1 MRNRQ
6 VIVDKMRSWVG
17 CHEGDSTHKHIID
30 VYNARKPLPRG
41 YKGKYTDSWCATTVS
56 AAAIECG
63 YTDIIPCEC
72 SCQQMIDL
80 LKVMGIWMENDAYVP
95 QPGDIIFY
103 DWQDSGI
110 GDNVGWSDH
119 VGIVEKCDGNIVV
132 AIEGNNNDGVN
143 RRSIQ
148 VNGKNIRGYG
158 VPRYD
163 KEVVVSPAVKKGSY
177 GIDLSANQGAVD
189 FKKVKKAGIDYV
201 ILRSTLKS
209 NKADSRFEQYWK
221 GATDA
226 GLKIAG
232 VYKYSYAKTVA
243 EAQKEAEGV
252 IKLLNGRKCDI
263 WFDVEDNSQ
272 ISLGKERIAQIITAF
287 LTYCVGKGYD
297 VGIYCNLNWYNN
309 YIKDDI
315 KKICRFWIAR
325 YSKSDNGSVPESLR
339 PNIKGAVMWQYS
351 SKGRVDGISGNVD
364 RDITL

>member
-30 VYNARKPLPRG
+30 TYNAHKPLPRG
-41 YKGKYTDSWCATTVS
+41 YKVKYTDSWCATTVS

-63 YTDIIPCEC
+63 YTDIIPLEC

-80 LKVMGIWMENDAYVP
+80 YKVMGIWVENDSYVP
-95 QPGDIIFY
+95 SPGDVIFY
-103 DWQDSGI
+103 DWQDSGV

-119 VGIVEKCDGNIVV
+119 VGVVEKCDGNIIV
-132 AIEGNNNDGVN
+132 AIEGNNKDGVN

-148 VNGKNIRGYG
+148 VNGKYIRGYG

-163 KEVVVSPAVKKGSY
+163 KDTASFPKKAQGL
-177 GIDLSANQGAVD
+177 DLSQNQGAID
-189 FKKVKKAGIDYV
+189 FTKVKKAGIDFV

-209 NKADSRFEQYWK
+209 NKPDSRFEQYWD
-221 GATDA
+221 GAKNA
-226 GLKIAG
+226 GIKIAG
-232 VYKYSYAKTVA
+232 VYKYSYARTVA

-252 IKLLNGRKCDI
+252 IKLLNGRKVDI
-263 WFDVEDNSQ
+263 WLDIEDASQ
-272 ISLGKERIAQIITAF
+272 ISLGVDGIAQIITTF
-287 LTYCVGKGYD
+287 LTTCVQAGYE

-309 YIKDDI
+309 YVKDDI

-325 YSKSDNGSVPESLR
+325 YSKNDNGSIPESLR

-351 SKGRVDGISGNVD
+351 SKGKVNGISGNVD
-364 RDITL
+364 RDIML